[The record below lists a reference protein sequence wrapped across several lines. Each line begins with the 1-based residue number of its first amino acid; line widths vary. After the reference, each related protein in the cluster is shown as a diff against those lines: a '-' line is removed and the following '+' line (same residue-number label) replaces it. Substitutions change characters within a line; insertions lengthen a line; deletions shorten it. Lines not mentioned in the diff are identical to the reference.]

1 MAEKQATESFTA
13 GNDRSSGQK
22 EDRKFLQVFTL
33 IALPLLW
40 AGYAFALYNG
50 NDGKISSYSLLIVA
64 FSLANFRA
72 LCGTEKFENT
82 ALDILAKLDGVLF
95 FLWAVITIISV
106 VIK

>member
-50 NDGKISSYSLLIVA
+50 L
-64 FSLANFRA
+64 
-72 LCGTEKFENT
+72 EN
-82 ALDILAKLDGVLF
+82 LSQI
-95 FLWAVITIISV
+95 
-106 VIK
+106 